1 MFKKGEQ
8 KNVHQEIDTYISE
21 NISLKILK
29 SKKIKKKKILRS
41 KLHSKSNEDEYLY
54 IY

>member
-29 SKKIKKKKILRS
+29 SKKIKIKKNIEEQTSLK
-41 KLHSKSNEDEYLY
+41 K
-54 IY
+54 